1 MKDIIRLI
9 VKYRFTLFFV
19 ALEVV
24 CLSLVV
30 MANDYQRGIFT
41 RESAAF
47 AGGISSVASEVEG
60 YFHLRSENDALVRE
74 NVRLRNRLSSMTTAI
89 DSLAWEQD
97 SGGLYAYYQAKVV
110 NGTYN
115 RMKNYLTI
123 DRGSTDGLEREMA
136 VCCADGVVGFIQ
148 ATSEHFAV
156 VIPLINTQSIVSAR
170 IKKNNYYGPLQ
181 WDGSDYR
188 YSYLN
193 DIPYHVDVQRGDTI
207 ETSNYSSIFP
217 EGVPIGVVE
226 EVEQADVNFLRVKV
240 RLAVDFRKLKH
251 VYVIR
256 DEGREEQE
264 QLETENCHE

>member
-1 MKDIIRLI
+1 MKEIIWLI
-9 VKYRFTLFFV
+9 VKYRFTLCFV

-30 MANDYQRGIFT
+30 TANDYQRGVFA

-47 AGGISSVASEVEG
+47 AGGISSVASGVEG
-60 YFHLRSENDALVRE
+60 YFNLRSENDALARE
-74 NVRLRNRLSSMTTAI
+74 NVELRNRLSSMATAV
-89 DSLAWEQD
+89 DSLAWKRD
-97 SGGLYAYYQAKVV
+97 SGSLYTFYQAKVV

-115 RMKNYLTI
+115 RMKNYLTLN
-123 DRGSTDGLEREMA
+123 RGREDGLEREMA
-136 VCCADGVVGFIQ
+136 VCSTDGVVGFIQ
-148 ATSEHFAV
+148 ATSDHFAV
-156 VIPLINTQSIVSAR
+156 VIPLINTYSIVSAR

-181 WDGSDYR
+181 WDGGDYR

-217 EGVPIGVVE
+217 EGVLIGVVE
-226 EVEQADVNFLRVKV
+226 DVEQANVNFLKVKV

-256 DEGREEQE
+256 DEGRPEQE